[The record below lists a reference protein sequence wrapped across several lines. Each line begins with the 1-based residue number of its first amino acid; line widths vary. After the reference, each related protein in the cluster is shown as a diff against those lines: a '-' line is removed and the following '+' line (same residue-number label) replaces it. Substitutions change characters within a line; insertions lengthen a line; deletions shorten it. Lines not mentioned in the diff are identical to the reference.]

1 MKIKKDLIG
10 KKIRGGILNKWYT
23 IEEGQEERY
32 LKLGLLNI
40 FEIDTP
46 LLTKNVKDR
55 KKSDKLTNSDSDG
68 NDNNSSS
75 KLSL

>member
-1 MKIKKDLIG
+1 MKIKKELIG

-40 FEIDTP
+40 FVIDTP

-68 NDNNSSS
+68 INDNHSS
-75 KLSL
+75 

>member
-1 MKIKKDLIG
+1 MKIKKELIG

-40 FEIDTP
+40 FIIDTP

-68 NDNNSSS
+68 INDNHSS
-75 KLSL
+75 

>member
-10 KKIRGGILNKWYT
+10 KRIKGGILNKWYT
-23 IEEGQEERY
+23 IEEGQEDKY

-55 KKSDKLTNSDSDG
+55 KKSDKLTNSDSNG
-68 NDNNSSS
+68 NDNNISSE
-75 KLSL
+75 LSL

>member
-10 KKIRGGILNKWYT
+10 KRIKGGILNKWYT

-68 NDNNSSS
+68 TNDDHSS
-75 KLSL
+75 

>member
-40 FEIDTP
+40 FELDTP

-68 NDNNSSS
+68 INYNHSS
-75 KLSL
+75 

>member
-10 KKIRGGILNKWYT
+10 KRIKGGILNKWYT
-23 IEEGQEERY
+23 IEEGQEENY

-46 LLTKNVKDR
+46 VLVKNVKNT
-55 KKSDKLTNSDSDG
+55 KKSDKLTDSDSHRTD
-68 NDNNSSS
+68 NDNSSE
-75 KLSL
+75 LSL